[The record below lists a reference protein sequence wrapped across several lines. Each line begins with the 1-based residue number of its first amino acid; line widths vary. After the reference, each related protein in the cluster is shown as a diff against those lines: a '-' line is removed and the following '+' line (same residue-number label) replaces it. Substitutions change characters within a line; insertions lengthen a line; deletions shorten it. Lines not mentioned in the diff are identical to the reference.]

1 MNEKYKIQIAPLSAN
16 SPDFQDTTALLKVE
30 YIYGG
35 SKEEESHRYVC

>member
-1 MNEKYKIQIAPLSAN
+1 MKSIKFKLLLSAN
-16 SPDFQDTTALLKVE
+16 SPDFQDTIALLKVE